1 MTRAVINERVLPMD
15 KLGLPRQTFRA
26 AVLQNSRG
34 QLLARLAVDG
44 ARPDGGRWE
53 TASLELSVEA
63 LRDVAGVLIALAD
76 EVHAPQRAAA

>member
-1 MTRAVINERVLPMD
+1 MTRAVIAERVLPMD

-26 AVLQNSRG
+26 EVLQNSRG

-53 TASLELSVEA
+53 TAHLELSLGA
-63 LRDVAGVLIALAD
+63 LRAVAAALEALAD
-76 EVHAPQRAAA
+76 DVHAPRRVAA